1 MGTALTD
8 TPVMEH
14 RWIGWAALS
23 SGLAALTLGCAQLQA
38 QPPIAP
44 EPTAYDNADS
54 APRLSQIPTVDTEF
68 TQAQLDF
75 GFALFEQLRQATP
88 NENVLVSPTSVAL
101 ALAMAYNGAGG
112 ETQAAIAATLKL
124 HDLDLDQLNAGNQA
138 LTEYLTQLDP
148 EVALEIANSL
158 WVNEDLPVRAD
169 YVERMQIAYA
179 AEVAAL
185 DFGMPAATARINNW
199 VKEST
204 RDRIPTIVED
214 LPADQLLVL
223 VNAIY
228 FKGSWSEAFDP
239 ERTTDRPFT
248 LASGETIQHP
258 LMAQQDDYLY
268 AETDQFQAVS
278 LPYGNGALSFEVV
291 LPAPGTDLATLSAQL
306 TPQTWESWMGQ
317 RRSRPG
323 QLQLPKFQFEYEAD
337 LIPTLQALGMGI
349 AFEDGADFSGLT
361 ELDAFINQVRHKT
374 FIEVNEVGTEAAAS
388 TAIGIMPTSIA
399 LPPDP
404 PFEMVVDRPF
414 LAAIRDRN
422 TGTLLFLGSI
432 VDPR

>member
-1 MGTALTD
+1 
-8 TPVMEH
+8 MEH

-38 QPPIAP
+38 QPPTAP
-44 EPTAYDNADS
+44 DPTPYNNSDS
-54 APRLSQIPTVDTEF
+54 APRLSQIPTVDTEL

-75 GFALFEQLRQATP
+75 GFALFERLRQATP
-88 NENVLVSPTSVAL
+88 DENVLVSPTSVAL

-112 ETQAAIAATLKL
+112 ETQAAIAATLQL
-124 HDLDLDQLNAGNQA
+124 HDLDIDQLNAGNQA
-138 LTEYLTQLDP
+138 LTEYLTQRDP
-148 EVALEIANSL
+148 EVALAIANSL
-158 WVNEDLPVRAD
+158 WVNQDLPVRSD
-169 YVERMQIAYA
+169 YVERMQTAYS

-185 DFGMPAATARINNW
+185 DFSQPTATDRINTW
-199 VKEST
+199 VKAKT
-204 RDRIPTIVED
+204 RDRIPTIVDE

-228 FKGSWSEAFDP
+228 FKGAWSEAFDP
-239 ERTTDRPFT
+239 ARTTDRPFT
-248 LASGETIQHP
+248 LASGETVQHP

-268 AETDQFQAVS
+268 LETDQFQSVS
-278 LPYGNGALSFEVV
+278 LPYGDASLSFEVI
-291 LPAPGTDLATLSAQL
+291 LPAPGTDLATLAAQL
-306 TPQTWESWMGQ
+306 TPENWQSWMVQ
-317 RRSRPG
+317 MRSRPG
-323 QLQLPKFQFEYEAD
+323 EIQLPKLQFEYEAD

-374 FIEVNEVGTEAAAS
+374 FIEVNEAGTEAAAS

-422 TGTLLFLGSI
+422 TGTVLFVGAI
-432 VDPR
+432 VDPRP

>member
-1 MGTALTD
+1 
-8 TPVMEH
+8 MEH

-23 SGLAALTLGCAQLQA
+23 SGLVALTLGCAQLQA

-44 EPTAYDNADS
+44 EPTPYNNSDS
-54 APRLSQIPTVDTEF
+54 ASRLSQIPTVDTEL

-75 GFALFEQLRQATP
+75 GFALFGQLRQAAP
-88 NENVLVSPTSVAL
+88 DENVLVSPTSVAL

-112 ETQAAIAATLKL
+112 ETQAAIADALNVQG
-124 HDLDLDQLNAGNQA
+124 LDIDQLNAGNQA

-148 EVALEIANSL
+148 EVAIEIANSL
-158 WVNEDLPVRAD
+158 WVNDNLPVRAD
-169 YVERMQIAYA
+169 YIERMQTTYA

-185 DFGMPAATARINNW
+185 DFGQPAAADRINAW
-199 VKEST
+199 VKEKT
-204 RDRIPTIVED
+204 RDRIPSMVED

-223 VNAIY
+223 VNAVY
-228 FKGSWSEAFDP
+228 FKGAWSEAFDP
-239 ERTTDRPFT
+239 ARTTDRPFT

-278 LPYGNGALSFEVV
+278 LPYGNGTLSFEVI

-317 RRSRPG
+317 LRSRPG

-374 FIEVNEVGTEAAAS
+374 FIEVNEEGTEAAAS

-399 LPPDP
+399 LPPNP

-422 TGTLLFLGSI
+422 TGTVLFLGAI